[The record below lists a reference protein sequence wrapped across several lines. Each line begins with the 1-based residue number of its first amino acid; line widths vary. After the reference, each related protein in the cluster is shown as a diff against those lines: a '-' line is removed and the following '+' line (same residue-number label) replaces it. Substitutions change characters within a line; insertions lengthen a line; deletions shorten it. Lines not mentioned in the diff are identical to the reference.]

1 MMTTLTPTIDPAAL
15 STLDSALIIAVTAL
29 ALTVGFLFKHYAG
42 RMAKAEESR
51 EKLDVEHA
59 KQLATLAAD
68 HAKRVSEVELAR
80 HQTIIDH
87 AKEREAWAAERV
99 RLDGVHD
106 RLRAEYASREAEN
119 LRKLYEDAREAEN
132 IQRREYIQN
141 METVAKTAAD
151 ADEKLGNALR
161 KISERLTGRRKDV

>member
-1 MMTTLTPTIDPAAL
+1 MTPLTPNIDPATL
-15 STLDSALIIAVTAL
+15 STLDSALIVAVTAL

-42 RMAKAEESR
+42 RMAKSEESR
-51 EKLDVEHA
+51 EKLDAEHA
-59 KQLATLAAD
+59 KQLETLSTA
-68 HAKRVSEVELAR
+68 HSKRISEVEGAR
-80 HQTIIDH
+80 HQAIIDH
-87 AKEREAWAAERV
+87 AKEREVWAAERV
-99 RLDGVHD
+99 RLDGIHD
-106 RLRAEYASREAEN
+106 RLRAEYAHREAEN

-161 KISERLTGRRKDV
+161 KISDRLTGRRKDI